1 MKKAVLLIA
10 SVCFMMGCQTNQPQ
24 QVQQLKCPSCNP
36 PVRRYEVVTE
46 CTNYRD
52 KYFANGDFSQCRICT
67 NKVYSEGVDV
77 TESFKRGSLLNS
89 PKAPKNKRCN
99 QKRFHKKRMKKAAK

>member
-1 MKKAVLLIA
+1 MKKKLLFIGAVCILSA
-10 SVCFMMGCQTNQPQ
+10 CQANQPQ
-24 QVQQLKCPSCNP
+24 RLQPMQCPSCDP

-52 KYFANGDFSQCRICT
+52 RYFANGDFSQCRICT

-77 TESFKRGSLLNS
+77 TESFKKGYLLNS
-89 PKAPKNKRCN
+89 PKAPKNKRCM
-99 QKRFHKKRMKKAAK
+99 KRNMNKKRIRKHYR